1 MSQEVSI
8 KLKADTRE
16 AVKSVK
22 DLERQ
27 VSGLER
33 VSQKGEG
40 NKSFLS
46 QDDVKQF
53 RRMSQESER
62 IYREFFDKLN
72 RIQRDIDK
80 KKRDLEAAT
89 TRNAGSSTTDA
100 LQRDIRELE
109 ARRNMVSSQR
119 DAVTNLYNR
128 GQQSQQQINNMNTPG
143 AFSSMMLGGGRN
155 LIAAMGLTMAVGQL
169 ARFINDGARQVK
181 ADEKT
186 MSTLGQRTGYVGNYH
201 QGRKDAQEVGLRNG
215 NAYNAIDTMGVADSY
230 TSLAGFKSNQEMW
243 SRTSE
248 IQSASRILGVDAN
261 ELSSTYGNLNK
272 MGALNDSAS
281 FKQFK
286 ESMIGAI
293 KETGMAGRDRE
304 FIKAAEGLATQVGEG
319 QMSLSNAELKNIIG
333 LQTAIGSSGEKGLQ
347 GEKGANVLGKLDA
360 GVKGGN
366 ASVDALL
373 GWGTEF
379 QGVSGRAELERLKA
393 KGIGSREV
401 QEKLAKALPN
411 IAGGDKDYQALYLKD
426 NFGLSMEE
434 ADAMVKKFASGEFL
448 GGKGK
453 LSKAEEE
460 AKATAESRSK
470 AWQDSKSQR
479 DQENDARWNNTKK
492 WGGEKW
498 RDMWE
503 GGKELFLSQPEALQW
518 TEMGAAAVGGGILG
532 GKAMGGLSRLFSG
545 SVGGAGGAAGGGMM
559 SKASGWMKGA
569 GGKLLGPL
577 GAALSMKSAGDFGS
591 WLGDKTFGTTKGAP
605 KSGWNPFKTEEYTE
619 TTQGWLS
626 KGWDFV
632 TPWDTDWEK
641 HKKGIKDIDAD
652 NPFLKDKKE
661 KKSGSVVSEAKA
673 AAKEDARSQAL
684 ALAKEKEILD
694 RRKSVNADQ
703 HTVLDKER
711 KNLDDMKNMVGSES
725 GSSGNSSGGGFF
737 SKLFGGIK
745 SFFGGE
751 TAYAAGNGGGGGG
764 QSYASNYTAVG
775 KNSDFMNQ
783 NLKQQSNMTA
793 EDINKWIAS
802 KAPKDSLLQGKGDV
816 FMKAAQESGL
826 DPRYLVAHAAHETG
840 WGTSNIAK
848 KKSNFY
854 GIGAFDATPYA
865 SAYGYN
871 NTDAG
876 IVEGAKW
883 IAKNYTD
890 KGQDTL
896 GKMRNNGGKHEY
908 ATDPLWDDK
917 IAGIMAGAPV
927 GSGGAKKTAWT
938 NQTSSVMST
947 AATSSAGGRQVIDVN
962 VSGKIDGLTKENNN
976 KVTEALVAGLN
987 GNSINLM
994 YETRRGV
1001 GGNKA

>member
-100 LQRDIRELE
+100 IQRDIRELE

-119 DAVTNLYNR
+119 DAVTDLYNR

-215 NAYNAIDTMGVADSY
+215 NAYNAIDTMGVADNY

-243 SRTSE
+243 NRTSE

-272 MGALNDSAS
+272 MGTLNDATS

-304 FIKAAEGLATQVGEG
+304 FIKAAEGLAVQVGEG
-319 QMSLSNAELKNIIG
+319 QMSLSNSELKNIIG
-333 LQTAIGSSGEKGLQ
+333 LQTAIGSSNEKGLQ

-366 ASVDALL
+366 AAVDAIL

-379 QGVSGRAELERLKA
+379 QGVSGRADLERLKA

-401 QEKLAKALPN
+401 QEKLAKQLPK
-411 IAGGDKDYQALYLKD
+411 IAGGNKDYQALFLQD
-426 NFGLSMEE
+426 NFGLSIEE

-448 GGKGK
+448 GGKDK

-460 AKATAESRSK
+460 AKKTAKDRSQ

-479 DQENDARWNNTKK
+479 DQENDARWQNTKK

-498 RDMWE
+498 RDIWE
-503 GGKELFLSQPEALQW
+503 GGKEAFLSQPEALQW
-518 TEMGAAAVGGGILG
+518 TEMGAAAIGGGILG
-532 GKAMGGLSRLFSG
+532 GKAMGGLSRLLSG
-545 SVGGAGGAAGGGMM
+545 KVGAGGATKGAGMF
-559 SKASGWMKGA
+559 SKAWGGLKSG
-569 GGKLLGPL
+569 GGKLLGPI
-577 GAALSMKSAGDFGS
+577 GAALTMKSAGDLGS

-605 KSGWNPFKTEEYTE
+605 KDALRGTKYEE

-626 KGWDFV
+626 KGWDAV
-632 TPWDTDWEK
+632 TPWDTAWEK
-641 HKKGIKDIDAD
+641 HKKGIKDIDSD
-652 NPFLKDKKE
+652 NPFLKDKK
-661 KKSGSVVSEAKA
+661 SSSTVSEAKA
-673 AAKEDARSQAL
+673 AAKEDARSQTL

-725 GSSGNSSGGGFF
+725 GSTNSSGGGFF

-751 TAYAAGNGGGGGG
+751 TAYAAGNDDGNKGT
-764 QSYASNYTAVG
+764 SYASNYTAVG
-775 KNSDFMNQ
+775 KNANFMNQ

-816 FMKAAQESGL
+816 FMKAAMESGL

-865 SAYGYN
+865 SSYGYN

-876 IVEGAKW
+876 IIEGAKW
-883 IAKNYTD
+883 ISKNYAD
-890 KGQDTL
+890 KGQNTL
-896 GKMRNNGGKHEY
+896 AKMRNNGGKHEY

-927 GSGGAKKTAWT
+927 GSGATKKTAWT
-938 NQTSSVMST
+938 NQTSSVMSM

-976 KVTEALVAGLN
+976 KVAEALVAGLN

-1001 GGNKA
+1001 GGNKS